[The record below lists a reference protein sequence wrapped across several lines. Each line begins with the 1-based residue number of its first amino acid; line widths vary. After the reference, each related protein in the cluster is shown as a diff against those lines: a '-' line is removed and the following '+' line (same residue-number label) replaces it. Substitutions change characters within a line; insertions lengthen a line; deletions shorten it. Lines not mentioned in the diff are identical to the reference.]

1 MHAND
6 FKSRAREALR
16 GKWKFAVCVGLVAS
30 LLGAG
35 SSASVGSNFSIDLSG
50 FETSVNTT
58 SEAALADF
66 KAILALIFV
75 VAAPFLLAMLCVS
88 FSLGCII
95 DIGYSHF
102 NLRLI
107 DNEESSFNDLFA
119 YFPRWKTAVASG
131 FLRSLYIFLW
141 SLLFVIPGIV
151 ASLSYA
157 VTSYIIAENDEISA
171 GEALEESKELMRGN
185 RWKLF
190 CLHFSFIGWDI
201 LTLLSF
207 GLGSLWLVP
216 YKNAAIADFYREI
229 SGTRKSEEPIVEE
242 FTTFEDNQP

>member
-190 CLHFSFIGWDI
+190 CLHFSFIGWI
-201 LTLLSF
+201 LLSLLTLGI
-207 GLGSLWLVP
+207 GLLFLVP
-216 YKNAAIADFYREI
+216 YMQMAQTEFYENLKNQIEMPLI
-229 SGTRKSEEPIVEE
+229 
-242 FTTFEDNQP
+242 